1 MPIPLDVPTT
11 PPSAGGARGCSA
23 GAGDEGLATPRGGGV
38 GAVGAGVGAGDAAS
52 PVNGETPFPA
62 TELPD
67 AGTPDGAPVPG
78 EGGGATTD
86 GSGPKSGSKSAFG
99 AFCGDPPAA
108 PAGAGTCAVPDG
120 ARSASGLAKKPYG
133 STQLPLSAQI
143 CPSATS
149 SLLQAS
155 DTRRLPLS
163 SANRAPPAQTR
174 PAALSTRQPDR
185 QPLRQPGAMPVHLR
199 RPRGKSLRES

>member
-1 MPIPLDVPTT
+1 MPIPVDVPTT

-23 GAGDEGLATPRGGGV
+23 GAGEEGLGTPRGGGA
-38 GAVGAGVGAGDAAS
+38 GTVGAGVGAGGAAR

-62 TELPD
+62 AGAPD
-67 AGTPDGAPVPG
+67 AGTPGRAPVPG

-120 ARSASGLAKKPYG
+120 ARSASGSAKKPYG

-163 SANRAPPAQTR
+163 TAPPTGR
-174 PAALSTRQPDR
+174 RR
-185 QPLRQPGAMPVHLR
+185 R
-199 RPRGKSLRES
+199 RPGQPRRSEEHTSELQS